1 MLFRSFLVVTI
12 GGLQKHVGL
21 ASIAALS
28 AVIIVALFGVVLRH
42 PMSKVPENKMKYVVG
57 CMITSFGIFWFGE
70 GVGIE
75 WPKADASLLAIIPS
89 VFVLSWVF
97 VLALKS
103 REMAN

>member
-1 MLFRSFLVVTI
+1 
-12 GGLQKHVGL
+12 
-21 ASIAALS
+21 
-28 AVIIVALFGVVLRH
+28 
-42 PMSKVPENKMKYVVG
+42 MKYVVG

-70 GVGIE
+70 GVGIG

-89 VFVLSWVF
+89 VFVLSWAF